1 MPIPAVDGNE
11 RNGAK
16 IISEASDNVT
26 GFVDCHPTAH
36 GWRPCR
42 TRADQESRQVGV
54 SKRSTFPPGCLP
66 SLAHEPG
73 DIRTGHADR
82 LSRKATEHGMSRR
95 RFP

>member
-1 MPIPAVDGNE
+1 
-11 RNGAK
+11 
-16 IISEASDNVT
+16 
-26 GFVDCHPTAH
+26 
-36 GWRPCR
+36 
-42 TRADQESRQVGV
+42 V